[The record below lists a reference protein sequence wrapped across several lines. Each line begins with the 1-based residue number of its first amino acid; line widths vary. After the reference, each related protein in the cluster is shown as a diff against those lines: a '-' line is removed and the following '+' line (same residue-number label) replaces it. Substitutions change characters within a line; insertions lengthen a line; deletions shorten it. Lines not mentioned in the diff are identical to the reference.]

1 MRKIRTSILLT
12 LFIACSNIL
21 FSQQE
26 NASDYL
32 SAIGKEQERMAQ
44 DMMQYI
50 SAVNHG
56 KSARKVEKRRAELIA
71 QVKESER
78 NTRKLKPF
86 KGNIQLRDSIGKL
99 FSIYYILLTEDY
111 GKIVNL
117 EDIAEQ
123 SYDAMEAYLL
133 AKEKAG
139 DRMEAI
145 SKAAHQEYKAF
156 AATNNIR
163 LIESSSKLDQKLAAA
178 GEVNHYQN
186 QIYLLHF
193 KSYRNEIAM
202 MEALEKGDV
211 NAVEQN
217 RNALITSVTEDLA
230 KIGPIQPFKGDGSTK
245 STCQQLLTFYKAE
258 ATTKIPELID
268 FRLAKEKFEK
278 AKKAID
284 SKKPN
289 DRTKE
294 EIDAYNKAVND
305 FNAKVNKSNQ
315 VHKEI
320 YDKRSALLKAW
331 NESVENFLNKHTP
344 R

>member
-1 MRKIRTSILLT
+1 MKTKYIGFVISLLFTSASAL
-12 LFIACSNIL
+12 IA
-21 FSQQE
+21 QQE

-32 SAIGKEQERMAQ
+32 SALGQEQERMAQ

-56 KSARKVEKRRAELIA
+56 KSARKVEKRRSELIA

-86 KGNIQLRDSIGKL
+86 KGNIQLRDSIAKL
-99 FSIYYILLTEDY
+99 FSIYHIILTEDY

-139 DRMEAI
+139 DRMAAI
-145 SKAAHQEYKAF
+145 GEAAHQEYKAF
-156 AATNNIR
+156 AAANNIR

-178 GEVNHYQN
+178 GDVNRYQN

-193 KSYRNEIAM
+193 RSYRNEISM
-202 MEALEKGDV
+202 MEALEKGDM

-217 RNALITSVTEDLA
+217 RNALIASATEDLA
-230 KIGPIQPFKGDGSTK
+230 KIGPIQPFKGDASTK
-245 STCQQLLTFYKAE
+245 NTCQQLLAFYKAE
-258 ATTKIPELID
+258 ASIKIPELID
-268 FRLAKEKFEK
+268 FQLAKEKFEK

-294 EIDAYNKAVND
+294 EIDSYNKAVND
-305 FNAKVNKSNQ
+305 FNTKVNKSNQ
-315 VHKEI
+315 LHKEI